1 MRVSR
6 RTWSALCA
14 LAVMAI
20 AIPSGWA
27 QTDVPVTQAHLTIR
41 GPNTAATSFFGQP
54 LAGGDLDGDGFDEI
68 ITAASD
74 GTDGY
79 IDRVFIFRGGA
90 DFISSRVISSET
102 IDLGLTVADLEIVA
116 ENDDD
121 QMPSAIGV
129 GDINGDTIADL
140 FLSAPFHD
148 GLGRGNSGVVY
159 GIFGG
164 PDLFST
170 SEITLGPSG
179 GWDVRFIG
187 AVAGDFLGAGG
198 PAIFPFFDAPCIAV
212 GNLNG
217 DTFGD
222 LVIGNHAGFNT
233 GGFGP
238 DGQVFIIFGE
248 DFTSGTTFD
257 LATTGATGRD
267 VRITAPADGDE
278 MGQALA
284 VADITGDG
292 LDDLIIGAAWH
303 SPSLS
308 VYSSG
313 QAHVLRGRTTWSSSI
328 ALASTPADV
337 TISGVDSYDYVGEVV
352 FTGDFDGDG
361 TQDLAVGA
369 PEDTYNLHVYFGGT
383 RFAPGAPS
391 AFNIG
396 STPGD
401 VRVVGAGGL
410 GANPS
415 AGADVDGDG
424 RDELILPRRDFD
436 TQLGATDIILGRARG
451 SFQAIYDL
459 DSNEFDFQI
468 KGVDTRDTAGS
479 WAAAADT
486 DGVNGAEVLVGS
498 SFASDEEGAVWV
510 FDLPLPEPP
519 TATDFR
525 AWESYLRGSA
535 TRP

>member
-1 MRVSR
+1 
-6 RTWSALCA
+6 
-14 LAVMAI
+14 
-20 AIPSGWA
+20 
-27 QTDVPVTQAHLTIR
+27 
-41 GPNTAATSFFGQP
+41 
-54 LAGGDLDGDGFDEI
+54 
-68 ITAASD
+68 
-74 GTDGY
+74 
-79 IDRVFIFRGGA
+79 
-90 DFISSRVISSET
+90 
-102 IDLGLTVADLEIVA
+102 
-116 ENDDD
+116 
-121 QMPSAIGV
+121 
-129 GDINGDTIADL
+129 
-140 FLSAPFHD
+140 
-148 GLGRGNSGVVY
+148 
-159 GIFGG
+159 
-164 PDLFST
+164 
-170 SEITLGPSG
+170 
-179 GWDVRFIG
+179 
-187 AVAGDFLGAGG
+187 
-198 PAIFPFFDAPCIAV
+198 
-212 GNLNG
+212 
-217 DTFGD
+217 
-222 LVIGNHAGFNT
+222 
-233 GGFGP
+233 
-238 DGQVFIIFGE
+238 
-248 DFTSGTTFD
+248 
-257 LATTGATGRD
+257 
-267 VRITAPADGDE
+267 
-278 MGQALA
+278 
-284 VADITGDG
+284 
-292 LDDLIIGAAWH
+292 
-303 SPSLS
+303 
-308 VYSSG
+308 
-313 QAHVLRGRTTWSSSI
+313 VLRGRTTWSSSI

-510 FDLPLPEPP
+510 FDLPLHEPP